1 MAHVNWTPLTYLS
14 AYCTPL
20 PAFEQAKVVY
30 YYLLVAGDSPI
41 HTKLNVCSSCPFKA
55 IIFAQSDSYAYHDTS
70 TKIAG
75 DLPARPRPPLL
86 LNSDG

>member
-1 MAHVNWTPLTYLS
+1 MAHVNWTPLMYLS

-41 HTKLNVCSSCPFKA
+41 YTKFMYYYHT
-55 IIFAQSDSYAYHDTS
+55 FAQSDSYAD
-70 TKIAG
+70 A
-75 DLPARPRPPLL
+75 AE
-86 LNSDG
+86 

>member
-1 MAHVNWTPLTYLS
+1 MAHVNWTPLMYLS

-41 HTKLNVCSSCPFKA
+41 YTKFILNLCIT
-55 IIFAQSDSYAYHDTS
+55 IIHLRKVTVMLTQ
-70 TKIAG
+70 
-75 DLPARPRPPLL
+75 
-86 LNSDG
+86 LNNLWYSRGRKSGKEL